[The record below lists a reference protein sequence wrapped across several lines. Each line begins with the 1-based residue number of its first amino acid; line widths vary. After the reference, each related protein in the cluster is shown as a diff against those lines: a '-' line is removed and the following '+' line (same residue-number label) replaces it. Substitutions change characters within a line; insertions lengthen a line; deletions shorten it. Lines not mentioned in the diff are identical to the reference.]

1 MCNQSKKVGVE
12 CVIFEIMGSGVKYK
26 AKKRRCNYS
35 IKKGVN
41 N

>member
-26 AKKRRCNYS
+26 AKKGGVIIQSRR
-35 IKKGVN
+35 V
-41 N
+41 